1 MYVVTALTRI
11 FYGGGYSWQNGCHG
25 DKPGSH
31 LPVTLL
37 SIIKVDHL
45 QCYTVDSQGRLSIC
59 YYTCCS
65 KVYFP
70 RWMCSTRTRIVLLS
84 LSFKSSRLCLIL
96 RAQYVRCIL
105 MWNSSRSCLISAVMT
120 AGFSWGSLNW
130 PVMNNKTCSDFKVS
144 IYLVQS
150 YHCKI
155 VLVAPQIV
163 FKGLYR
169 ERKRCAWRN
178 NIQ

>member
-1 MYVVTALTRI
+1 MAATAINPVRIYQLLCSPSSKLITYSVTPLFPFVV
-11 FYGGGYSWQNGCHG
+11 
-25 DKPGSH
+25 
-31 LPVTLL
+31 V
-37 SIIKVDHL
+37 
-45 QCYTVDSQGRLSIC
+45 QGRLSIC